1 MNTIYQDLL
10 LVLPEIFLASMA
22 CIILV
27 VDLFLRDS
35 QRIFTYWLTLG
46 TLAGC
51 AVLTMALFSA
61 PEMLAFSD
69 VFIADDLANVLKMA
83 AYLTTAIVFVY
94 SRDYLQQRKLF
105 KGEYFVLGLFGLLG
119 IMIMVSAHNFL
130 TIYLG
135 LELMSLCIYAMVA
148 FDRNSVVAS
157 EAAIKYF
164 VLGTLA
170 SGLLLYGL
178 SFLYGITGSL
188 DISQVQQAIAAD
200 GELGVGLIL
209 ALTLII
215 AALCFKF
222 GAVPFHMWIPDV
234 YHGAPNCVTLY
245 IASIPKLASFA
256 LFIRLVVD
264 GLPAMQ
270 EMWSLMLI
278 VMSVLSMAV
287 GAYVAIM
294 QANMKR
300 MLAYSTIGHV
310 GYILL
315 GILAGTP
322 EGYSAALYYTLAYVL
337 MAAAGFGMVLLLSRE
352 GFEADRLDDYK
363 GLNQRHPWYAAMMMF
378 VMFSMAGVPPFI
390 GFWAKLEVVWA
401 VLDVGYVWLAVAA
414 MAFAIISA
422 FYYLRIVKL
431 MYFDNAEVDTT
442 ITANRGMQFVISANG
457 LALLVLGIFPASL
470 MALCASVF

>member
-1 MNTIYQDLL
+1 MSTIAQDLL

-27 VDLFLRDS
+27 VDLFLRDK
-35 QRIFTYWLTLG
+35 QRVITYWLTLG
-46 TLAGC
+46 TLAG
-51 AVLTMALFSA
+51 AAFLTMRLFSA
-61 PEMLAFSD
+61 PELLAFSGT
-69 VFIADDLANVLKMA
+69 VIADDLGNVLKMA
-83 AYLTTAIVFVY
+83 AYLTTAVVFVY
-94 SRDYLQQRKLF
+94 SHDYLRQRNLF

-119 IMIMVSAHNFL
+119 IMIMISAHSFL

-135 LELMSLCIYAMVA
+135 LELMSLCIYALVA
-148 FDRNSVVAS
+148 FNRDSLVAS

-164 VLGTLA
+164 VLGALA

-188 DISQVQQAIAAD
+188 DIGEVGQAIAAGGD
-200 GELGVGLIL
+200 IGVGLIL
-209 ALTLII
+209 ALSLVV

-234 YHGAPNCVTLY
+234 YHGAPNAVTLY
-245 IASIPKLASFA
+245 IASVPKLASFA
-256 LFIRLVVD
+256 LFIRLLAE

-270 EMWSLMLI
+270 ETWAVMLM

-294 QANMKR
+294 QTNMKR
-300 MLAYSTIGHV
+300 LLAYSTIGHV

-322 EGYSAALYYTLAYVL
+322 EGYTAALYYTLAYVL
-337 MAAAGFGMVLLLSRE
+337 MAAAGFGVVLLLSRE

-363 GLNQRHPWYAAMMMF
+363 GLNQRHPWFAAIMLF

-390 GFWAKLEVVWA
+390 GFWAKLEVLWA
-401 VLDVGYVWLAVAA
+401 VLGAGYIWLAVVA

-431 MYFDNAEVDTT
+431 MYFDNTEVETP
-442 ITANRGMQFVISANG
+442 ITANRGMQFVLSANG
-457 LALLVLGIFPASL
+457 LALLFLGIFPAGL